1 MTVILFIAS
10 GFFVGLGFLFQYLNT
25 HDEWLYWC
33 SIGSWALAG
42 VFALWAIIS
51 IILWAIDRRRRKAQ
65 LWHKRYVDLAAAQ
78 NTQKII
84 LEFPQELAGVQE
96 YLDRPV
102 SKNASCNKS
111 GKGKRKNGKR

>member
-84 LEFPQELAGVQE
+84 LEFPQELGRTQE
-96 YLDRPV
+96 CLDRPI

-111 GKGKRKNGKR
+111 GKGKRRNGKR